1 MTETANPVRNAT
13 PHNNKGDVFQSFD
26 VADFPVPGG
35 RDEVWR
41 FIPLRR
47 IRGLHDGTF
56 APVAKAQVRVD
67 APESVAV
74 EQVSPSDERLRVAGG
89 PVDRVAAQAWSAAE
103 TATIIS
109 VPADAVLEEPVT
121 ITITGAGLDA
131 TTFATILVETGRHS
145 EATVLVRYEGS
156 GTHADNLNWH
166 IGEGSHVNAVVDTQW
181 ERDAVHLGQQSI
193 RVSRDSRLHHTVAA
207 FGGEV
212 VRITPRVTFTE
223 PGADVELDGV
233 YFADAGQYIEN
244 RMLVDHSVPNCRS
257 NVLYKGALQG
267 DKTSKLPE
275 ARTCWV
281 GDVLIRA
288 EATAFISGD
297 GTNKPKGFLT
307 HARAANATATN
318 VQIGTIASGAT
329 GDFAATNP
337 ANALIDLVYA
347 LGAQYRANATFVM
360 NSKTAAAV
368 RKMRDTD
375 GRFLW
380 ADSLAMGQPPQL
392 LGYPVLISED
402 MPDIGIDALA
412 IAFGDFRA
420 AYTIVERPDLRVLRD
435 PFSAKPHVLFYAT
448 KRVGGGVTDARAI
461 KLMVF
466 G

>member
-145 EATVLVRYEGS
+145 EATILVRYEGS

-267 DKTSKLPE
+267 DRASELPE

-288 EATAFISGD
+288 NAQGTDTYETNRNLVLTDGARADAVPNLEIETGQIAGAGHAATVGRFDDDQLFYLQSRGIPEREATRLIIR
-297 GTNKPKGFLT
+297 GFFNEVLNQIPVESVRDELI
-307 HARAANATATN
+307 ARVAGELELSNN
-318 VQIGTIASGAT
+318 
-329 GDFAATNP
+329 
-337 ANALIDLVYA
+337 
-347 LGAQYRANATFVM
+347 
-360 NSKTAAAV
+360 
-368 RKMRDTD
+368 
-375 GRFLW
+375 
-380 ADSLAMGQPPQL
+380 
-392 LGYPVLISED
+392 
-402 MPDIGIDALA
+402 
-412 IAFGDFRA
+412 
-420 AYTIVERPDLRVLRD
+420 
-435 PFSAKPHVLFYAT
+435 
-448 KRVGGGVTDARAI
+448 
-461 KLMVF
+461 
-466 G
+466 

>member
-267 DKTSKLPE
+267 DRASELPE

-288 EATAFISGD
+288 NAQGTDTYETNRNLVLTDGARADAVPNLEIETGQIAGAGHAATVGRFDDEQLFYLQSRGIPEREATRLIIR
-297 GTNKPKGFLT
+297 GFFNEVLNQIPVESVRDELI
-307 HARAANATATN
+307 ARVAGELELSNN
-318 VQIGTIASGAT
+318 
-329 GDFAATNP
+329 
-337 ANALIDLVYA
+337 
-347 LGAQYRANATFVM
+347 
-360 NSKTAAAV
+360 
-368 RKMRDTD
+368 
-375 GRFLW
+375 
-380 ADSLAMGQPPQL
+380 
-392 LGYPVLISED
+392 
-402 MPDIGIDALA
+402 
-412 IAFGDFRA
+412 
-420 AYTIVERPDLRVLRD
+420 
-435 PFSAKPHVLFYAT
+435 
-448 KRVGGGVTDARAI
+448 
-461 KLMVF
+461 
-466 G
+466 

>member
-1 MTETANPVRNAT
+1 MTESANPVRNAT
-13 PHNNKGDVFQSFD
+13 PHNNKGDLFQSFD

-47 IRGLHDGTF
+47 IRGLHDATF
-56 APVAKAQVRVD
+56 APVTEARVRVD
-67 APESVAV
+67 APEAVVV
-74 EQVSPSDERLRVAGG
+74 EQVSPNDERLRVAGG

-109 VPADAVLEEPVT
+109 VPADAVVEEPIT
-121 ITITGAGLDA
+121 ITVTGAGLDA

-166 IGEGSHVNAVVDTQW
+166 IGEGSHINAVVDTQW

-193 RVSRDSRLHHTVAA
+193 KVNRDSRLHHTVAA

-267 DKTSKLPE
+267 DRGSELPE

-288 EATAFISGD
+288 NAQGTDTYETNRNLVLTDGARADAVPNLEIETGQIAGAGHAATVGRFDDDQLFYLQSRGIPEREATRLIIR
-297 GTNKPKGFLT
+297 GFFNEVLNQIPVESVREELI
-307 HARAANATATN
+307 ARVAGELELSNN
-318 VQIGTIASGAT
+318 
-329 GDFAATNP
+329 
-337 ANALIDLVYA
+337 
-347 LGAQYRANATFVM
+347 
-360 NSKTAAAV
+360 
-368 RKMRDTD
+368 
-375 GRFLW
+375 
-380 ADSLAMGQPPQL
+380 
-392 LGYPVLISED
+392 
-402 MPDIGIDALA
+402 
-412 IAFGDFRA
+412 
-420 AYTIVERPDLRVLRD
+420 
-435 PFSAKPHVLFYAT
+435 
-448 KRVGGGVTDARAI
+448 
-461 KLMVF
+461 
-466 G
+466 